1 MTKNTLKILTKIQ
14 TELKAPKGNYNS
26 FGKYH
31 YRSAEDI
38 LEAVKPLLSK
48 YQATLLLADEV
59 MLVGTRFYVKATA
72 VFYLDDDSISVSAM
86 AREDES
92 KKGMD
97 GSQVTGAASSYARKY
112 ALNGLFLIDDNKDA
126 DTDEYKH
133 IQNNGPENPAQQRF
147 VMTETQYNQ
156 IMNGIAEIAQISKGD
171 PSNIQKAVLQV
182 VQATNIPQWA
192 VEDNQKQERIKNNI
206 ERMPTDVREKFEKDK
221 EEFSRIVQKNLQ
233 NITMAHFDGYEPD
246 ELTEAEIA
254 FYEQY

>member
-182 VQATNIPQWA
+182 VQATNIADFDQMQYAGA
-192 VEDNQKQERIKNNI
+192 VEYLSALKVKAQQKASRVSGSNDPVAN
-206 ERMPTDVREKFEKDK
+206 MDK
-221 EEFSRIVQKNLQ
+221 RQD
-233 NITMAHFDGYEPD
+233 FDMNS
-246 ELTEAEIA
+246 L
-254 FYEQY
+254 